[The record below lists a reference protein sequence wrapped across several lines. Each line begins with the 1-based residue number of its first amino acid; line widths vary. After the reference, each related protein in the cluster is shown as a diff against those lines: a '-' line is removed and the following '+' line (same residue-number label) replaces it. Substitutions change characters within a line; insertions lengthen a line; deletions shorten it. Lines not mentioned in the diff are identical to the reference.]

1 MAGEPM
7 DMARSDMMKGA
18 EMADVKLDKITK
30 IYPNGFQAVSERS
43 LDLIEGEF
51 LVLVGPSG
59 CGKSTLLTIIGGL
72 LPGDL
77 SLIHI

>member
-30 IYPNGFQAVSERS
+30 IYPNGF
-43 LDLIEGEF
+43 
-51 LVLVGPSG
+51 
-59 CGKSTLLTIIGGL
+59 
-72 LPGDL
+72 
-77 SLIHI
+77 